1 MPRITAR
8 CTLHTFFQ
16 SGSLMIFDVKN
27 FLFPQEYCAKSNR
40 SNITDWQICWFSILA
55 SWMAQAPQVQKKIS
69 GSCFMPVFNLHP
81 IAMHCSA
88 QHTALHHLTY
98 CTCAQYTLRSP
109 EFQCKLRS
117 LDKTVK
123 MSAVQFSSEASDS
136 FCCSCTGASPLLLRC
151 LFHTFLLHKYLMLA
165 SEKVKVLKTVRNI
178 FLLCR
183 DQKSFQ
189 ILSN

>member
-1 MPRITAR
+1 M
-8 CTLHTFFQ
+8 
-16 SGSLMIFDVKN
+16 
-27 FLFPQEYCAKSNR
+27 
-40 SNITDWQICWFSILA
+40 
-55 SWMAQAPQVQKKIS
+55 QKKIS

-98 CTCAQYTLRSP
+98 CTCAQYTLHSP

-165 SEKVKVLKTVRNI
+165 SEISSEKYLSTLLESKILLDSFKLTSWLKHLRETFKKLRREKLRPKNTTPS
-178 FLLCR
+178 
-183 DQKSFQ
+183 DP
-189 ILSN
+189 